1 MLTIRTPVLNIKVQ
15 VFDIIMQHN
24 NCKCHPYYH
33 ATSTMLAPKDWDRVL
48 WIGLPSFHNHPPC
61 SGSAVDKNDRN
72 HQSQI
77 NRRHKYTTLT
87 PQRYTT
93 KGDKHCQASIHRAR
107 NKCTTHKSLYNIHV
121 FGNLATL
128 CHNLQLQICY
138 IKRIKIF
145 PQNIIKSSSN
155 IIIFTKLFG

>member
-1 MLTIRTPVLNIKVQ
+1 
-15 VFDIIMQHN
+15 MQHY

-33 ATSTMLAPKDWDRVL
+33 ASSKMSAPKDWDRVL
-48 WIGLPSFHNHPPC
+48 WIGLPSSHNHPPC

-93 KGDKHCQASIHRAR
+93 KGDKHCQASIQGAG
-107 NKCTTHKSLYNIHV
+107 NQCTTH
-121 FGNLATL
+121 NLHIIIPVQYIWPHFAIIRNSKFATL
-128 CHNLQLQICY
+128 RESKY
-138 IKRIKIF
+138 F
-145 PQNIIKSSSN
+145 PK
-155 IIIFTKLFG
+155 T